1 MGWAGDFNSLAPDVV
16 LTSGVQSVPVM
27 VEQVGKQVMNGNFKN
42 EARVLG
48 IKEGVQFPG
57 TWSDSVPEDLKAE
70 IMADYEKIKSGEME
84 KRLD

>member
-1 MGWAGDFNSLAPDVV
+1 
-16 LTSGVQSVPVM
+16 
-27 VEQVGKQVMNGNFKN
+27 MNGTFKN

-57 TWSDSVPEDLKAE
+57 TWSPVVPDELREE
-70 IMADYEKIKSGEME
+70 IMADFEKIKSGEME